1 MGGEMKLQLKVSVAN
16 RGVAEGEALVC
27 KKPFTFRDVNPTT
40 GIVDTPGHE
49 LIGSKVTEK
58 IMICPC
64 SSGVSTEEFT
74 MYALKKAGFSPKAI
88 VNGQTTFYIS
98 IAGAILAGIP
108 MVYGL
113 GPACLSLIQNG
124 DYVKVDADRGIVEV
138 SRV

>member
-1 MGGEMKLQLKVSVAN
+1 MKFQLKVSVASK
-16 RGVAEGEALVC
+16 GVAEGEALVC

-58 IMICPC
+58 IMICPY
-64 SSGVSTEEFT
+64 SNGVSTEEFT
-74 MYALKKAGFSPKAI
+74 MYTLKKAGLLPKAI
-88 VNGQTTFYIS
+88 INGRNTFYIS

-113 GPACLSLIQNG
+113 APACLSLIQNG
-124 DYVKVDADRGIVEV
+124 DCVKVDADQGIVEV
-138 SRV
+138 SRI